1 MEWEA
6 RFARIV
12 QERGHEQFFERFL
25 LASRVRRLVIV
36 SPWITS
42 LRGERITLEEII
54 AKINKD
60 KVSTTVVMRHPRKEP
75 WNRHAAS
82 LFSKNQLTTVYCNNE
97 LHAKLYVCRC
107 DPFGFALVSSAN
119 LSGQATRAL
128 EIGVLIEGKGYGR
141 DIVEE
146 LELLGTEDLPNRS
159 GTLLY
164 AQRGVA
170 IQPDYGRRR

>member
-12 QERGHEQFFERFL
+12 YERGHEVFFERFL
-25 LASRVRRLVIV
+25 LASQVRRLVIV
-36 SPWITS
+36 SPWITT
-42 LRGERITLEEII
+42 LRGESTTLEDIV
-54 AKINKD
+54 AKVNSEE
-60 KVSTTVVMRHPRKEP
+60 VSTTVIMRHPRKEP
-75 WNRHAAS
+75 WNSEAAQ
-82 LFSKNQLTTVYCNNE
+82 LFSRNQFITVYFNNE
-97 LHAKLYVCRC
+97 LHAKVYVCRC
-107 DPFGFALVSSAN
+107 DPFGFALVTSAN

-146 LELLGTEDLPNRS
+146 LERLGTEDLPNRS

-164 AQRGVA
+164 AQRGIVVG
-170 IQPDYGRRR
+170 PDSKRR